1 MGAIKSVIK
10 ITLSYN
16 MKSKIVFSI
25 LNSESPQIK
34 ELKEDDADKEKEN
47 QGEKEEKLKD
57 LTEKLNGANKRLFE
71 TKNEVQQLKH
81 ELKLAHKVG

>member
-1 MGAIKSVIK
+1 
-10 ITLSYN
+10 

-81 ELKLAHKVG
+81 ELKLAHKVRLKSSL